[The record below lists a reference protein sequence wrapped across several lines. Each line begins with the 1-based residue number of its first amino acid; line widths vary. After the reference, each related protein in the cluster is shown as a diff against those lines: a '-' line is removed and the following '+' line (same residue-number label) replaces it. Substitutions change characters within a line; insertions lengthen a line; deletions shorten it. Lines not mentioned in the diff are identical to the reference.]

1 MERTEGRDIGFFD
14 VITDKQ
20 AYLSMIYLMLSFPLG
35 ILYISFIA
43 TGFLMGL
50 SLIPVFIG
58 VPVLYVFMASVK
70 YLMKFERKMAL
81 VFLGMNIDESTD
93 EAAKGIGLLRRF
105 RNELFD
111 RELWKGLT
119 YLTLKFFMGAI
130 VFCLCISLAAL
141 SLGLIAA
148 PFFSRLLEYN
158 LVPGGGIHLTANG
171 LEAVSILGLLGISA
185 SPQQEM
191 LVFILLGVF
200 VGVGSMH
207 LLNRTA
213 YLMGDLLR
221 LMSPRVLKNRT

>member
-1 MERTEGRDIGFFD
+1 MERTESRDLGFFD

-35 ILYISFIA
+35 VLYICFITA
-43 TGFLMGL
+43 GFLAGL

-58 VPVLYVFMASVK
+58 VPILYVFMASVK

-81 VFLGMNIDESTD
+81 LFLGMNIDEKIE

-119 YLTLKFFMGAI
+119 YLTLKFFIGA
-130 VFCLCISLAAL
+130 VVLCLCVSLAAL
-141 SLGLIAA
+141 SFGLIAA
-148 PFFSRLLEYN
+148 PFFYQLAEYN
-158 LVPGGGIHLTANG
+158 LVLDGGLHFTIDGAEVNG
-171 LEAVSILGLLGISA
+171 LLGLLGISA

-191 LVFILLGVF
+191 LVFMISGVF
-200 VGVGSMH
+200 VGLGSMH

-221 LMSPRVLKNRT
+221 LMSPRVLNNRA